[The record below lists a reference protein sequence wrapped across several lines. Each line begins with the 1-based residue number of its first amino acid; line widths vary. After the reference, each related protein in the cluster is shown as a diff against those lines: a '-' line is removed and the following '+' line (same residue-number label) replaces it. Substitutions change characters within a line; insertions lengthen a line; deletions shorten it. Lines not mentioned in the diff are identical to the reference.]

1 MWSGAAPG
9 TMAGKRSRRIPL
21 KHNDESRKEQLAT
34 EVLAL
39 VEHFHT
45 PAPHDHGRRD
55 TPRPLARL
63 AVPVAL
69 EGLALLSFA
78 HQLRARRRRSE
89 TPAARLRRGLGRAFV
104 LRHL

>member
-1 MWSGAAPG
+1 MNS
-9 TMAGKRSRRIPL
+9 
-21 KHNDESRKEQLAT
+21 KHDESKKEQLAS
-34 EVLAL
+34 EVLTL
-39 VEHFHT
+39 VERFHT
-45 PAPHDHGRRD
+45 PARHDHRRRD
-55 TPRPLARL
+55 APRPSVRL

-78 HQLRARRRRSE
+78 HQLRQRRQRAE

>member
-1 MWSGAAPG
+1 MKS
-9 TMAGKRSRRIPL
+9 KHDERS
-21 KHNDESRKEQLAT
+21 KEQLAT

-39 VEHFHT
+39 VERFHT
-45 PAPHDHGRRD
+45 SDKND
-55 TPRPLARL
+55 DERPDAKRMFARL

-78 HQLRARRRRSE
+78 HQLRARRRSE
-89 TPAARLRRGLGRAFV
+89 TPAGRVRRDLGRAFV